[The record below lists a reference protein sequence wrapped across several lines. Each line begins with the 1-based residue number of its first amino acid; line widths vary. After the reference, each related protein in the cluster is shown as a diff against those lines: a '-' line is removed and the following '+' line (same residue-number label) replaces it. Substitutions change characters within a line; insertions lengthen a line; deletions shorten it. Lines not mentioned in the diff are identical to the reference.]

1 MNRTARHALIGLRN
15 LQDLVRAAIAE
26 RAGVVAEIMD
36 VNGVLDALLEEYFYG
51 GSFRD
56 DFGTTLEPLGLST
69 MLVQHIRHS
78 ILTSLA
84 VQVRQGFGEI
94 WPGRQYSF
102 QRLPNGDALIT
113 EIQPERLYHKP
124 VTTGG

>member
-1 MNRTARHALIGLRN
+1 MNRAARHALIGLRN
-15 LQDLVRAAIAE
+15 LQDLVRAAISE

-36 VNGVLDALLEEYFYG
+36 VDGVLDALLEEYFYG

-84 VQVRQGFGEI
+84 IQVRQAFGEI

-102 QRLPNGDALIT
+102 QRLANGDALIT
-113 EIQPERLYHKP
+113 EVQPEPIYQKR
-124 VTTGG
+124 VAVGG